1 MKSYCPV
8 CGVERETKIV
18 EKEKVSK
25 IRGEEITSLSKIK
38 VCTICNEEL
47 FDKVL
52 DEENIQRAYN
62 QYREKLSILFPEEIK
77 NIREQYGLSQKT
89 FAKLL
94 DIGEAS
100 IARYETGA
108 LPKKSLSNMIMLLKD
123 PKNMK
128 TLLEKN
134 MDKLTHKEKYKLL
147 QKLYQLTGEVNN
159 NEIIAK
165 NDIQKIKKIIIPIL
179 KQNDVKNAAI
189 FGSFARGESN
199 VNSDIDIII
208 KFKEDKIKTLFDL
221 VNLRNKLEKALN
233 VRVDINTYEGLS
245 PLIKEIVKK
254 EMMVVL

>member
-18 EKEKVSK
+18 EKEEGLN
-25 IRGEEITSLSKIK
+25 IRGEKITSLSKIK
-38 VCTICNEEL
+38 VCTVCNEEL

-62 QYREKLSILFPEEIK
+62 QYREKLGILFPEEIK

-108 LPKKSLSNMIMLLKD
+108 LPEKSLSNMIMLLKD

-159 NEIIAK
+159 NVVI
-165 NDIQKIKKIIIPIL
+165 NDINKIKKIIMPIL
-179 KQNDVKNAAI
+179 KQNDVKNAAV
-189 FGSFARGESN
+189 FGSYARGENN

-221 VNLRNKLEKALN
+221 VNLRSKLEKALS

-245 PLIKEIVKK
+245 PLIKETVEK